1 MTIILALD
9 AMGGDHAPHIVIE
22 GASLALKQ
30 SGDIFFNF
38 FGKQDLLMPLI
49 SKYPNLQNHFQIHH
63 TDEVVTNDT
72 KPVQA
77 IRSLRQS
84 SMRLAIESV
93 AEGTSHAVIS
103 AGNTGA
109 YMALSKIILKTL
121 DGIDRPAIAA
131 VLPTRKGACV
141 ALDLGANV
149 DCSVDNLTQFAVM
162 GEVVARRILH
172 KDNPSIG
179 LLNVGTEELK
189 GSAIVQ
195 QASQVIKDVGKLNYV
210 GFVEGNDLTSGKVDV
225 IVTDGFTG
233 NVALKSIEGVGKFI
247 NSVIKSSLSS
257 SWRGKLGFSIAKPV
271 FDLIKNRM
279 DPRLYNGAIFIGL
292 RSIAVKSHGGADAIS
307 FANAIKITV
316 ELSQKMNPRES
327 MSLSNNNLQTIAQEI
342 EENLKE
348 YT

>member
-9 AMGGDHAPHIVIE
+9 AMGGDHSPDIVVE
-22 GASLALKQ
+22 GASLALKHCEN
-30 SGDIFFNF
+30 IFFNF
-38 FGKQDLLMPLI
+38 YGKQELLLPLI
-49 SKYPNLQNHFQIHH
+49 SKYPNLQNCVKVYH

-77 IRSLRQS
+77 IRSLRES

-93 AEGTSHAVIS
+93 AEGVSHAVIS

-121 DGIDRPAIAA
+121 DGVDRPAIAA
-131 VLPTRKGACV
+131 VLPTRNGACV

-149 DCSVDNLTQFAVM
+149 DCTVDNLVQFAVM

-172 KDNPSIG
+172 KDNPTIG

-189 GSAIVQ
+189 GSAVVQ
-195 QASQVIKDVGKLNYV
+195 QASQVIKDVGSLNYL

-247 NSVIKSSLSS
+247 NSVMKKALSS
-257 SWRGKLGFSIAKPV
+257 SWRGKLGFAIARPV
-271 FDLIKNRM
+271 FNLIKNRM

-292 RSIAVKSHGGADAIS
+292 RSIAVKSHGGADAVAFS
-307 FANAIKITV
+307 NAIRVTV
-316 ELSQKMNPRES
+316 ELLAKMNPRNSTLLPETH
-327 MSLSNNNLQTIAQEI
+327 LLTIGQEI

-348 YT
+348 YP